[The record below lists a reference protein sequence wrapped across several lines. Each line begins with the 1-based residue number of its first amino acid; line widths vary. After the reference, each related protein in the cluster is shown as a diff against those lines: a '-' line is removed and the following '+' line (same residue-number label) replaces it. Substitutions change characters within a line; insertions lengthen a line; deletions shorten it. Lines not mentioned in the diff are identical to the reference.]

1 MATAD
6 LLAPR
11 LDAFLE
17 RLVSEPDGGPPGAVL
32 LVRRHG
38 TLVYERAAGVAQ
50 LPEAGA
56 PARAMRP
63 DTIFD
68 LGSITKV
75 VATTATMM
83 SLVERGVLEL
93 DAPVAN
99 WLDWFTGQGKERIT
113 LRHLL
118 MHRAG
123 LWEWWPVYLSA
134 RSPAAAID
142 LITSLDLRYPVDSGR
157 HYSDLGFMLLGE
169 IVARATGEPLDWAA
183 HRLVFDPLKLGDTG
197 FRPDPALVSRI
208 AATSRGDRYER
219 EMIATGEPYPVPVAP
234 AGFEG
239 WRSHTLVGEVN
250 DGNAH
255 HAFGGVAGHAGLFST
270 ANDLAAFGAALA
282 AGGTAD
288 GTRIW
293 QSATI
298 ALFTAEHRDPGQGL
312 GFWTR
317 RLADIGDRRDGG
329 FGHGG
334 FPGTELLIHG
344 ADDLVVVLL
353 TNRLHARGPAPDL
366 DPAWREVL
374 GLVAGP
380 QQWAPGERRDHR
392 PP

>member
-1 MATAD
+1 
-6 LLAPR
+6 
-11 LDAFLE
+11 
-17 RLVSEPDGGPPGAVL
+17 VL

-38 TLVYERAAGVAQ
+38 APVYQHAAGAAE
-50 LPEAGA
+50 LSPSAR
-56 PARAMRP
+56 PAREMRP

-75 VATTATMM
+75 AATTATIM
-83 SLVERGVLEL
+83 SLVERCVLEL

-99 WLDWFTGQGKERIT
+99 WLDGFTGQGKERIT

-118 MHRAG
+118 THRAG

-134 RSPAAAID
+134 RDPSAAID
-142 LITSLDLRYPVDSGR
+142 LITSLDLRYPIDSGR

-169 IVARATGEPLDWAA
+169 IVERATGEPLDRAA
-183 HRLVFDPLKLGDTG
+183 HRLVFKPLKMGDTG
-197 FRPDPALVSRI
+197 FRPRSTLIDRI

-219 EMIATGEPYPVPVAP
+219 EMIATGEPYPVPVTP
-234 AGFEG
+234 ARFEG

-282 AGGTAD
+282 AGGTAN

-293 QSATI
+293 QSATVQ
-298 ALFTAEHRDPGQGL
+298 LFTAEHRDPGQAL

-317 RLADIGDRRDGG
+317 RLVGIGDVREGG

-334 FPGTELLIHG
+334 FPGTELLIHPP
-344 ADDLVVVLL
+344 DELVVVLL
-353 TNRLHARGPAPDL
+353 TNRLHARGRAPGL
-366 DPAWREVL
+366 GPAWREVL

-380 QQWAPGERRDHR
+380 WGDGRR
-392 PP
+392 